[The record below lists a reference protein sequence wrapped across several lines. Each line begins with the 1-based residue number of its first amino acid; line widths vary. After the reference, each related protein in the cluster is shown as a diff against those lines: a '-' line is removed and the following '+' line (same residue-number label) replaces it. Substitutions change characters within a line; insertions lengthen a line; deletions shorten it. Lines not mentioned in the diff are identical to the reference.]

1 MATVFDRKFSF
12 PLDLLSRGFVIT
24 YHAKE
29 KNRCPGCG
37 KSHWYVGRM
46 TAECAFCSTA
56 MPLAETEMLG
66 SGVMRHGHV
75 TKPRRVARGLHAE

>member
-12 PLDLLSRGFVIT
+12 PLDLLSRGFAFT
-24 YHAKE
+24 YHEGE

-46 TAECAFCSTA
+46 AAECAFCSTA
-56 MPLAETEMLG
+56 VPLANTEMLG
-66 SGVMRHGHV
+66 SGVIRHGHD
-75 TKPRRVARGLHAE
+75 TNPIRALGLHAE

>member
-1 MATVFDRKFSF
+1 MATVFDRKLSF
-12 PLDLLSRGFVIT
+12 PLNLLSRGFVIT
-24 YHAKE
+24 YRAQE

-46 TAECAFCSTA
+46 TAECAFCGTA
-56 MPLAETEMLG
+56 VPLADTNMLG

-75 TKPRRVARGLHAE
+75 TKPRRVARGLNAE

>member
-12 PLDLLSRGFVIT
+12 PLDLLLRGFVIT
-24 YHAKE
+24 YRAHE
-29 KNRCPGCG
+29 ENRCPGCG
-37 KSHWYVGRM
+37 KSHWYVGRI

-56 MPLAETEMLG
+56 VPLAGTDMLG

-75 TKPRRVARGLHAE
+75 RKPRRVASGLHEE